1 MRTKTVPNAMPTG
14 VRVAPIRRS
23 GPYIR
28 TSVRLHLVPLPSI
41 HPSIPATESL
51 THHHPQAAPPL
62 LAAMTALDFMPAEKA
77 PQAGAVTNNAA
88 ATAQVQHRRLEG
100 KVAIVTGGARGIG
113 EAIVR
118 AFVRHGARVVIAD
131 IDDAAGEALA
141 VALGG
146 ALCSYVH
153 CDVSV
158 EADVER
164 AVGCCVARHGRL
176 DVLCNNAGVLGRQ
189 APPVGAGTGARSGG
203 IASLDAGEFDRV
215 LRVNTLGAAL
225 GMKHAARAM
234 LQRRGG
240 GGGGSIVSVASV
252 AGVLGGMGPHA
263 YTASKHALVGLT
275 KNAACEL
282 GEHGIRVNCVSPF
295 GVATPMLVNAWRH
308 GHHGEDEEGGRP
320 APVSAEEVEKA
331 EEMVR
336 GLATLKGP
344 TLRAGDIAEAAL
356 FLASDESRYI
366 SGHNLVVDGG
376 VTTSRNV
383 IGL

>member
-1 MRTKTVPNAMPTG
+1 
-14 VRVAPIRRS
+14 
-23 GPYIR
+23 
-28 TSVRLHLVPLPSI
+28 
-41 HPSIPATESL
+41 
-51 THHHPQAAPPL
+51 
-62 LAAMTALDFMPAEKA
+62 MTALDFMPAEKA
-77 PQAGAVTNNAA
+77 PQAGSVALGVTNNNAA
-88 ATAQVQHRRLEG
+88 AAAAVPAQQQQHRRLEG
-100 KVAIVTGGARGIG
+100 KVAIVTGGAHGIG

-131 IDDAAGEALA
+131 IDAAAGEALA
-141 VALGG
+141 AALGG
-146 ALCSYVH
+146 ACCSYVH

-164 AVGCCVARHGRL
+164 AVGVCVARHGRL

-189 APPVGAGTGARSGG
+189 APPAGVGAKSGG
-203 IASLDAGEFDRV
+203 IASLDAAEFDRV

-308 GHHGEDEEGGRP
+308 GHHGEDEEEGALP

-336 GLATLKGP
+336 GMATLKGP

-356 FLASDESRYI
+356 FLASDESRYV